1 MGSYPELSTAL
12 PATFITPS
20 RTSRILRPGIVL
32 ATVALLGAVSLVGLG
47 IAGAVLSS
55 GGERTKS
62 TNALQA
68 LALIAVSNSVCKNE
82 RAIC

>member
-1 MGSYPELSTAL
+1 M
-12 PATFITPS
+12 
-20 RTSRILRPGIVL
+20 L